1 MSTIVLRS
9 VKGTPL
15 TNAEVDNNFSNLN
28 TDKLEAATSATLTN
42 KTINLTSNT
51 LVATSAQLAAALT
64 DETGTGVAVFSA
76 SPALTGTPT
85 APTAAAATNTTQIAT
100 TAHVFAERTNTA
112 TLTNKTITGGTV
124 NPTTLQEGSVAVVV
138 QTDIGSAPNEIPLN
152 QYLGNLA
159 YQDAANIAG
168 PVGVGGPLTVV
179 GATTLAAA
187 TMASATVTN
196 AVEAGGGAVAE
207 QLVVDNFT
215 ASSSA
220 VLRGGSTNLFTY
232 SEQFNDAAW
241 TKTASSITANTIVA
255 PDGALTGDA
264 LIENTATAEHV
275 LIQTVTTASNS
286 ARSFSVY
293 AKAAGRSVI
302 RLLFDRDAG
311 FTDRCQAIFDLAS
324 GTVVSASNAGT
335 GSGAAGTIVAVG
347 NGWYRCTLTG
357 TPSTTAGTTLR
368 NIVYLQATSGGS
380 TSYTGDGT
388 SGVFI
393 WGAQLNVGAT
403 PAAYLQTVA
412 TAVTTAYAAPIESPN
427 GLAFPLLS
435 TMTPARNADMT
446 FELASDTSLVV
457 KVRGS
462 DGTVRSATL
471 LLV

>member
-9 VKGTPL
+9 VKGSPL
-15 TNAEVDNNFSNLN
+15 SNAEVDANFSNLN
-28 TDKLEAATSATLTN
+28 TDKLEAATTATLTN

-112 TLTNKTITGGTV
+112 TLTNKTITGGTA
-124 NPTTLQEGSVAVVV
+124 NPTTLQEGGVAAVV

-168 PVGVGGPLTVV
+168 PVGVGGALTVV

-215 ASSSA
+215 AASSA
-220 VLRGGSTNLFTY
+220 VLRGGSTNLLTY
-232 SEQFNDAAW
+232 SEQFDNAAW
-241 TKTASSITANTIVA
+241 TKSSATITANTIVA
-255 PDGALTGDA
+255 PDGATTVDKLIVDNGVA
-264 LIENTATAEHV
+264 LGSGFTRQNVSKA
-275 LIQTVTTASNS
+275 ASAITYTS
-286 ARSFSVY
+286 TVY
-293 AKAAGRSVI
+293 AKAGEFNRV
-302 RLLFDRDAG
+302 RCLCRDAV
-311 FTDRCQAIFDLAS
+311 TSAN
-324 GTVVSASNAGT
+324 SASVTISLVDGSVVVAAAATGT
-335 GSGAAGTIVAVG
+335 FTSASSSATSVG
-347 NGWYRCTLTG
+347 NGWYRIALTF
-357 TPSTTAGTTLR
+357 
-368 NIVYLQATSGGS
+368 TSGTETTIWGGGYIPS
-380 TSYTGDGT
+380 DSVATQGNGT
-388 SGVFI
+388 SGIFI

-427 GLAFPLLS
+427 GLAFPLLA

-446 FELASDTSLVV
+446 FELASNTSLVV

-471 LLV
+471 TLA